1 MKLAS
6 SEMQCRASLLLAAL
20 SGIFLLAVPAKAQDW
35 CSAGA
40 DVSDAALAARF
51 SPVLRFAPS
60 EPYFPTVP
68 FFYAFDGIDNDGD
81 GLVDFEDLD
90 EIAAYNP
97 DDTVHTSWEVLDSRY
112 NDLQT
117 RLIREPGIGTPF
129 APVPAVFYRV
139 RDLDDKS
146 RDAMR
151 HYLKKDILAWD
162 RALKTRVGTLNLVE
176 QPFKV
181 IEYYFYYV
189 RDKGLVGHP
198 QDIEFTFVFLPAD
211 PALACEARVIVGAG
225 HTDRVPNNVL
235 VLSNELVLGV
245 SDLARHDT
253 LTSVITELGGH
264 SSAPDVPPYGWFRL
278 GVDVNWQANKT
289 WGTRDVQ
296 ALAQMGYGGAYRP
309 DMTLPRDTI
318 YHPVYILWPRGAE
331 YTFGQDYSLLPTPLF
346 HQLYQALDSVSA
358 GLTSDQWPGMIDT
371 VTVLLESIGS
381 LLGREELVGVKSLD
395 SLSIRRMAAWN
406 KPMIAPKGPE
416 GGVIEPHRG
425 QVWEH
430 SVYAGEPIVIFKSHL
445 FPPSIK
451 SVEKPKDIFRL
462 ITWGFS
468 TWPGNSHQF
477 QAGLV
482 IPWIELPFEVRGYMN
497 LEAGLVTSDDF
508 EGTAFS
514 LLFTYY
520 NSYFQR
526 VSWYTT
532 VAWLPIKEITGSHF
546 TVSAGPSLLLWMK
559 SNKSLLGP
567 LNAIRLSTGP
577 RFRLSSGSTGS
588 GVDWEFKFA
597 FRQ

>member
-1 MKLAS
+1 MRRHA
-6 SEMQCRASLLLAAL
+6 ASLLTSL
-20 SGIFLLAVPAKAQDW
+20 SFIVLLAVPAVAQDW

-40 DVSDAALAARF
+40 DVSDDALAARF

-68 FFYAFDGIDNDGD
+68 FFYAFDGVDNDRD
-81 GLVDFEDLD
+81 GRIDFEDSD

-112 NDLQT
+112 NDLKVQLSPDP
-117 RLIREPGIGTPF
+117 RIGTPV

-146 RDAMR
+146 RAAMR

-162 RALKTRVGTLNLVE
+162 RALETELGALDLPEHPV
-176 QPFKV
+176 KV
-181 IEYYFYYV
+181 IEYYFYYTT
-189 RDKGLVGHP
+189 DKGLVGHP
-198 QDIEFTFVFLPAD
+198 QDIEFTFVFVPAD
-211 PALACEARVIVGAG
+211 PALACAARVIVGAG

-245 SDLARHDT
+245 SNLARDDT
-253 LTSVITELGGH
+253 LTGVITELGGH
-264 SSAPDVPPYGWFRL
+264 SSAPDVPPYGAFRL

-296 ALAQMGYGGAYRP
+296 ALAQMGYGGAYKP

-318 YHPVYILWPRGAE
+318 YHPVYLWPRGAE
-331 YTFGQDYSLLPTPLF
+331 YDYGQDYSLLPAPLF
-346 HQLYQALDSVSA
+346 EQLYQVLDSVSA
-358 GLTSDQWPGMIDT
+358 GLTPERWPGVIDS
-371 VTVLLESIGS
+371 VTVLLDSIGS
-381 LLGREELVGVKSLD
+381 LLGREELVGVRSLD
-395 SLSIRRMAAWN
+395 SLSIQRMAAWN
-406 KPMIAPKGPE
+406 KPMIAPKGRE

-425 QVWEH
+425 QVWKH
-430 SVYAGEPIVIFKSHL
+430 SVYSGEPTVLYKSHL
-445 FPPSIK
+445 FPPSMK
-451 SVEKPKDIFRL
+451 SIETFKDIFRL

-497 LEAGLVTSDDF
+497 LEAGLVTSDDLK
-508 EGTAFS
+508 GTAFS
-514 LLFTYY
+514 LNFTYY

-532 VAWLPIKEITGSHF
+532 AAWLPKDEITGSHF

-567 LNAIRLSTGP
+567 LNALRLSTGP

>member
-1 MKLAS
+1 MKKLS
-6 SEMQCRASLLLAAL
+6 SRTRIPLAAL
-20 SGIFLLAVPAKAQDW
+20 AGIVLLALPAEAQDW

-68 FFYAFDGIDNDGD
+68 FFYAFDGIDNDRD

-112 NDLQT
+112 SDLLTQLSPDP
-117 RLIREPGIGTPF
+117 RIGTPV

-139 RDLDDKS
+139 EDMDEKS

-151 HYLKKDILAWD
+151 RYLKKDILGWD
-162 RALKTRVGTLNLVE
+162 RALKTKVGTLDLAE

-189 RDKGLVGHP
+189 RDKGLLGHP
-198 QDIEFTFVFLPAD
+198 QDIEFTFVFVPAD
-211 PALACEARVIVGAG
+211 PVLACEARVIVGAG

-235 VLSNELVLGV
+235 LLSNELVLGV
-245 SDLARHDT
+245 KNLARDDT
-253 LTSVITELGGH
+253 LTGVITELGGH
-264 SSAPDVPPYGWFRL
+264 SSAPDVPPYGLFRL
-278 GVDVNWQANKT
+278 GVDVNWQANKS

-296 ALAQMGYGGAYRP
+296 ALAQMGYSGAYKP

-318 YHPVYILWPRGAE
+318 YHPVYLWPRGAE
-331 YTFGQDYSLLPTPLF
+331 YAYGQDYSLLPAPLF
-346 HQLYQALDSVSA
+346 EELYQVLDSVSA
-358 GLTSDQWPGMIDT
+358 GLPSDQWPGMIDT

-381 LLGREELVGVKSLD
+381 LLGREELVGVESLD
-395 SLSIRRMAAWN
+395 SLSIQRMAAWN

-416 GGVIEPHRG
+416 GGVVEPHRG
-425 QVWEH
+425 QVWKH
-430 SVYAGEPIVIFKSHL
+430 SVYTGEPTVIYKSHL
-445 FPPSIK
+445 FPPSMRSI
-451 SVEKPKDIFRL
+451 EKPKDFFRL

-468 TWPGNSHQF
+468 TWPGSSHQF
-477 QAGLV
+477 QMGFI
-482 IPWIELPFEVRGYMN
+482 IPWFVLPFEVRGFMN
-497 LEAGLVTSDDF
+497 LEAGLVTSSDF

-514 LLFTYY
+514 LSFTYY

-532 VAWLPIKEITGSHF
+532 GTWLPDSDITGSHF

-567 LNAIRLSTGP
+567 LNALRFSTGP

-588 GVDWEFKFA
+588 GVDWEFKLA
-597 FRQ
+597 LRQ

>member
-1 MKLAS
+1 MKRS
-6 SEMQCRASLLLAAL
+6 SSRIGRQVSRALAAL
-20 SGIFLLAVPAKAQDW
+20 SGVVLLAVPAAAQDH

-60 EPYFPTVP
+60 EPYFPTIP
-68 FFYAFDGIDNDGD
+68 FFYAFDGIDNNGN
-81 GLVDFEDLD
+81 GRVDFEDLD

-97 DDTVHTSWEVLDSRY
+97 DDTAYTSWEVLDSRY
-112 NDLQT
+112 TDLKVQLSPDP
-117 RLIREPGIGTPF
+117 RFGTPI

-139 RDLDDKS
+139 RDLDGKA

-162 RALKTRVGTLNLVE
+162 RALKTELGTLHLEE

-189 RDKGLVGHP
+189 GDKGLVGHP

-211 PALACEARVIVGAG
+211 PGLACAARVIVGAG
-225 HTDRVPNNVL
+225 HTDRIPNNVL

-245 SDLARHDT
+245 SNLARDDT
-253 LTSVITELGGH
+253 LTGVITELGGH
-264 SSAPDVPPYGWFRL
+264 SSAPDVPPYGLFKL

-309 DMTLPRDTI
+309 DMTLSRDTI
-318 YHPVYILWPRGAE
+318 HHPVYLWPRGAE
-331 YTFGQDYSLLPTPLF
+331 HTYGQDYSLLPAPLF
-346 HQLYQALDSVSA
+346 DELYQVLDEVSA
-358 GLTSDQWPGMIDT
+358 GLTPDRWPEMIDT

-381 LLGREELVGVKSLD
+381 LLGREELVGVESLD
-395 SLSIRRMAAWN
+395 SLSIQRMAAWN

-416 GGVIEPHRG
+416 GGVIEPRRG
-425 QVWEH
+425 QVWKH
-430 SVYAGEPIVIFKSHL
+430 SVYTGEPTVLFKSHL
-445 FPPSIK
+445 FPPSMK
-451 SVEKPKDIFRL
+451 SVEKPTSIFRL
-462 ITWGFS
+462 ITWGVS

-477 QAGLV
+477 QAGFV
-482 IPWIELPFEVRGYMN
+482 IPWFELPFEVRGFMN
-497 LEAGLVTSDDF
+497 LEAGLVTSEDF
-508 EGTAFS
+508 DRTAFS
-514 LLFTYY
+514 LNFTYY

-526 VSWYTT
+526 VSWFTT
-532 VAWLPIKEITGSHF
+532 VTWLPVDEITGSHF
-546 TVSAGPSLLLWMK
+546 TVSAGPSLLIWMR

-567 LNAIRLSTGP
+567 LNVLRFSTGP
-577 RFRLSSGSTGS
+577 RFRLSGGASGS
-588 GVDWEFKFA
+588 GVDWEFKLA